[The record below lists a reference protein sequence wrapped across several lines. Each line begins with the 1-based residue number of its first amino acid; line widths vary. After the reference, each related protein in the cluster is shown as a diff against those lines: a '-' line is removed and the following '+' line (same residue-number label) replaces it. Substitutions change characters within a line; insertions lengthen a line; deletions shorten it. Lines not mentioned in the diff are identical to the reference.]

1 MKRLTPREIDE
12 CLNDVGSDELA
23 SLWRNNE
30 ARLQQERQGKLRE
43 LMGVISRNN
52 PVSHQKAS

>member
-43 LMGVISRNN
+43 LMGSYL
-52 PVSHQKAS
+52 KK